1 VTLRGCDPAS
11 VFVPY
16 CFQHVIL
23 ESPGHIPV
31 TGVSLDSMSIVY
43 DTLGDV
49 SGDLLEVSLLKSHL
63 ALMNRKNVRFK
74 HKLVTC

>member
-1 VTLRGCDPAS
+1 VTLQGCDPAS
-11 VFVPY
+11 VSVPY
-16 CFQHVIL
+16 CFQQLIL
-23 ESPGHIPV
+23 ESPGHVPV

-43 DTLGDV
+43 NTLEDL

-63 ALMNRKNVRFK
+63 ALMNRKNARFQ